1 MYGFC
6 RPKDS
11 DQNVYIH
18 PRFQK
23 GNLNSMKLIK
33 RKVGQ
38 PKSSEDSNS
47 NDDMGSKQAY
57 ESNRDDAI
65 LN

>member
-11 DQNVYIH
+11 GQNVYIH
-18 PRFQK
+18 PRFQR

-38 PKSSEDSNS
+38 SKSSEDSNS
-47 NDDMGSKQAY
+47 NDDMSSKQAY